1 MGFVRIFWKNNVQE
15 AYLLKLSFSGQ
26 IFSEIV
32 AQLCLENSIQ
42 TLLNFFWADPKKKFL
57 NTPPQLVW
65 VLASSAGFCSIT
77 WRMIS
82 RSAGYKIHFRKQSPF
97 RGIFFPC
104 RCDIF
109 RFFEFILLG
118 NSSTAPVFLYSQI
131 NKQPE
136 NLYVNY
142 RERFSYFTQLAETSL
157 F

>member
-1 MGFVRIFWKNNVQE
+1 MEFVRIFWKNNVQE
-15 AYLLKLSFSGQ
+15 GYLPKMSFWRQ
-26 IFSEIV
+26 IVSEIV
-32 AQLCLENSIQ
+32 AQLSVPVVHTNPSK
-42 TLLNFFWADPKKKFL
+42 FFWGRSKIKFL
-57 NTPPQLVW
+57 NTPSQLVW
-65 VLASSAGFCSIT
+65 VLASSGFYSIT

-82 RSAGYKIHFRKQSPF
+82 RSAGYKSHFQKRSPF

-118 NSSTAPVFLYSQI
+118 NSSTAPVFLYNQI